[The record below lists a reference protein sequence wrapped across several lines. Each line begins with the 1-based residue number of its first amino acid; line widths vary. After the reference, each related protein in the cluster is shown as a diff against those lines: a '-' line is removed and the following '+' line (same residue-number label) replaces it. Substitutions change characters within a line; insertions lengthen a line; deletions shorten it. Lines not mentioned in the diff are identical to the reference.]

1 MDFHNDK
8 RPDLII
14 DCTHLGRH
22 TTGLERITEELFSAE
37 ALSLETCSAEEV
49 VSEERIVKEDNVIE
63 KDNSASQERVSLA
76 HSSNRI
82 QHVPG
87 GNIGLMIM
95 QQWFGILIRALR
107 HTKAIVITPGFPPS
121 ILLSLFIG
129 KRVIPY
135 IHDLFLLTRT
145 EELNFRAKYY
155 MRPSLAFAV
164 RHLDTFFVNSI
175 KTKNE
180 LIPFCKKDAEIITY
194 RPKVRNVFSVENN
207 HSRYEAFELNKLK
220 ILMIGT
226 VEPRK
231 NYSGA
236 VRLFTALRQKLGDN
250 IELHIVGRI
259 GWGEDADLLQ
269 STEGIVCH
277 GYASSDTVKD
287 LIAQCSFFL
296 STSHD
301 EGLGLPLLEVQY
313 GGIAV
318 VASDIEV
325 YREVLGSSGLLIDSD
340 KVDHAVEQ
348 IITQFSD
355 PTWLATA
362 AEQSFANVISWNQ
375 EAEKDQHVVLQRLK
389 GHKS

>member
-1 MDFHNDK
+1 MDFHND
-8 RPDLII
+8 RHPDLII

-37 ALSLETCSAEEV
+37 ALSLERQSADKFT
-49 VSEERIVKEDNVIE
+49 SEDSIASKEGSAQPN
-63 KDNSASQERVSLA
+63 DNSK
-76 HSSNRI
+76 I
-82 QHVPG
+82 QHVRG
-87 GNIGLMIM
+87 GNIGLMII
-95 QQWFGILIRALR
+95 QQWFGMVIGALR

-121 ILLSLFIG
+121 ILLSLLTG

-194 RPKVRNVFSVENN
+194 RPKVRNVFAVENN
-207 HSRYEAFELNKLK
+207 HSRYEEFELNKLK

-236 VRLFTALRQKLGDN
+236 VRLFNALRQKLGDN

-269 STEGIVCH
+269 STQGIVCH

-325 YREVLGSSGLLIDSD
+325 YREVLGSSGLLIDLD

-362 AEQSFANVISWNQ
+362 AEQSCANVMSWNQ